1 MVEYLSSRYVFWHK
15 FWLWWSEDQNH
26 LTTTVAL
33 MDEPVTA
40 GTEESNTMSLVSGV
54 GATY

>member
-15 FWLWWSEDQNH
+15 FWLWWCVGQNH

-40 GTEESNTMSLVSGV
+40 STEGFNMVSLGSGV
-54 GATY
+54 YATC